1 LIDGSPVSQSTVV
14 IPSTST
20 DTTEAAP

>member
-1 LIDGSPVSQSTVV
+1 LVDGSPVTQSTVV